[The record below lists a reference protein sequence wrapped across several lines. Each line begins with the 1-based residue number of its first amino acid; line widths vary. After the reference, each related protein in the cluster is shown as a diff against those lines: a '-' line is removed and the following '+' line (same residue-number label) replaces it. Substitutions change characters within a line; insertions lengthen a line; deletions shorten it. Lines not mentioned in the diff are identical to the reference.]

1 MELKYLKLNTLISI
15 YHDKIGYSLTW
26 TSEENID
33 LQLDILR
40 LKGCWKIFTN
50 KVWGV
55 KFIQI

>member
-1 MELKYLKLNTLISI
+1 MELKYLKLNTLIRI

-40 LKGCWKIFTN
+40 LKGCWKIFPN
-50 KVWGV
+50 KVWV
-55 KFIQI
+55 